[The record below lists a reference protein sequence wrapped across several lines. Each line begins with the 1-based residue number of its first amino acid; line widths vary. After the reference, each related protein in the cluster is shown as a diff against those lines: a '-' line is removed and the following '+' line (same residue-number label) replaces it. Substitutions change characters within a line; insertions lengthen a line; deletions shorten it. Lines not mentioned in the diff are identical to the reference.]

1 MRLRCHARDAWSR
14 GHAMHSTAEKPPL
27 FCPRCRRAA
36 RDERGKGLCS
46 LCGDSLQPQ
55 GYCEVCERF
64 WPQAAGFE
72 CPKHEIPLVDSA
84 PVPLMTEVP
93 PEGLRLVTVGVYH
106 MAYEAETRR
115 SRLEAEGVPTFLE
128 GPRMGAM
135 KPYGV
140 ATGGVKLQV
149 PLAYQDEARIL
160 LAQSWAP
167 PRYQDDDLD
176 DAWDDL
182 EPDPSGI
189 HEEHSGGIAWTLVAV
204 VVVTA
209 LVALATLLRG
219 A

>member
-1 MRLRCHARDAWSR
+1 
-14 GHAMHSTAEKPPL
+14 MHSTAEKPPL

-46 LCGDSLQPQ
+46 QCGDSLQPQ
-55 GYCEVCERF
+55 GYCEVCESF

-72 CPKHEIPLVDSA
+72 CPKHEIALVDSA
-84 PVPLMTEVP
+84 PGPLITEVP

-106 MAYEAETRR
+106 MPYEAETRR

-128 GPRMGAM
+128 GARMGAM
-135 KPYGV
+135 KPYGG
-140 ATGGVKLQV
+140 ATGGIKLQV

-167 PRYQDDDLD
+167 PRYPDDDLD

-182 EPDPSGI
+182 EPDPNAT
-189 HEEHSGGIAWTLVAV
+189 HDEQAHWIAWPLIAV
-204 VVVTA
+204 VIFTA
-209 LVALATLLRG
+209 LVVLMRLLRG